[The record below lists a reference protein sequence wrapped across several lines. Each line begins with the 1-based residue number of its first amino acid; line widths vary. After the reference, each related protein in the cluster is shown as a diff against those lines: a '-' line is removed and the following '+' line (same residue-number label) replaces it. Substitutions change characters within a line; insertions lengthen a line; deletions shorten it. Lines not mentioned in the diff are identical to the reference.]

1 MQALELSATVSA
13 ERTLVLDRP
22 LPVGSHG
29 RVRLLVLFD
38 EPTRM
43 DDDDATW
50 LAAAS
55 TSPSFAFL
63 HDAEED
69 IYSRE
74 DGTAV
79 RDAP

>member
-22 LPVGSHG
+22 LPVGAHG

-38 EPTRM
+38 EAAPANQ
-43 DDDDATW
+43 DEAEW
-50 LAAAS
+50 LAAAAASS
-55 TSPSFAFL
+55 TFAFL
-63 HDAEED
+63 HDPAED

-74 DGTAV
+74 DGAAV
-79 RDAP
+79 PDAA